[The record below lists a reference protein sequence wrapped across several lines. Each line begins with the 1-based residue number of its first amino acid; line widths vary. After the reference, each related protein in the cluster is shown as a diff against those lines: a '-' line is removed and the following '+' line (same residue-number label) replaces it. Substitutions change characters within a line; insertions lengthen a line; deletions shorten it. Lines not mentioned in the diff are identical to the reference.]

1 MGGNEAWLLPLIMG
15 GLGAAQ
21 GAMGGGLGDPNL
33 LETYSPDPG
42 GFLDPRRMLTQNV
55 RDVAHLGGV
64 MGERAGQDVTLPGA
78 FIQPTPWIGGG
89 GLPFP
94 VGVTGMDPALFQPAS
109 YQRRMGTQFA
119 KPTQF
124 QAMGPP
130 TDSHRW
136 LFGLDDAPSDPTEIN
151 LTTPGTAGTGYA
163 PYRGGPDATK
173 YPAKGWGPL
182 DYEGLTQKNVSPALS
197 VGGGIPQLMANLE
210 LLGVTAGD
218 DGNLQVDPGLMAQTK
233 AASTNPAMFSGTAN
247 VKRRNPAGPQPGTGL
262 DQPQWSRTRPDPGSF
277 T

>member
-15 GLGAAQ
+15 GMGAAQ

-78 FIQPTPWIGGG
+78 FIQPPPWIGGG

-94 VGVTGMDPALFQPAS
+94 VGVTGMDPALFHPGT
-109 YQRRMGTQFA
+109 YQRRMGAQFA
-119 KPTQF
+119 QPHFGAKPGV
-124 QAMGPP
+124 GPIG
-130 TDSHRW
+130 THRW
-136 LFGLDDAPSDPTEIN
+136 LFGSDEPGNDPEGGYGPRASNVLLNTTDPWNFDVNDPANWRGMDQGPTS
-151 LTTPGTAGTGYA
+151 
-163 PYRGGPDATK
+163 PD
-173 YPAKGWGPL
+173 
-182 DYEGLTQKNVSPALS
+182 LS